1 MALLTDQKPL
11 KLNGVFRRLLRL
23 ESLAYILLILTFGI
37 GIVTFATLSSVENLS
52 NQTNNLLL
60 LLTSAAGALILLIFI
75 VGRQLFQLWQER
87 KKEIAGS
94 QLHLRLA
101 LLFGGIT
108 VIPSILVA
116 FFAVS
121 VLDYSLRG
129 WFAERISTA
138 VSESVTIADAYL
150 EEHASSVRGQI
161 LAMANDINR
170 EAPQLISNTA
180 NLNEFITNQAGIRN
194 LSESVVIDGTGQIIA
209 KSRFS
214 FALSFVDLRPDWLER
229 ARTGE
234 VVIVRTPGN
243 TKLQALVKLN
253 AFVDAYLFVG
263 RFIDSAVIEAVDQT
277 RLAASDYQSLS
288 FSQVDLQISMAVI
301 FAVVALLMLLSAL
314 WIGLNLANSI
324 VEPLG
329 GVIAVAEDVQAG
341 DLSSRVDIDPS
352 LIEISHL
359 GESFNSMLDDLASS
373 QQQLVHANKQ
383 LDQRRQFTE
392 AVLAGVS
399 SAVIGL
405 NQNGEITLPN
415 QSACQLLGQ
424 NAHAIIGKPLTDILP
439 EFTAL
444 LERAKKTK
452 ALAREAQIAVRLQGH
467 QFTLQ
472 GRVSTE
478 KIDGRI
484 IGYVVT
490 FDDITDLLSAQRK
503 AAWSDIARR
512 IAHEIKNPLTPIELA
527 SDRLMKKFRPD
538 DDKAATQFDEYVKII
553 SRQVGDIGRMVDEFS
568 NFARMPTSILQPQD
582 LQEIVAGQFDLIE
595 VEHPEITFSKDV
607 PESKIWVDADA
618 GLLRQALTNLLQNAS
633 EAVGEAGIKSP
644 EVKMSLLIEAD
655 KAIISVSDNG
665 AGFPEMNLDDL
676 IEPYV
681 TTREKGTGLG
691 LSIVQK
697 IVQDHNGSLKLAN
710 APDRGAVVTIEL
722 PLLEREADDGR

>member
-1 MALLTDQKPL
+1 MAKSLDISSAER
-11 KLNGVFRRLLRL
+11 NGILRRVLRL
-23 ESLAYILLILTFGI
+23 ESLAYIFLISTFGI
-37 GIVTFATLSSVENLS
+37 GVTTFATLSSVENLS
-52 NQTNNLLL
+52 SQADNLLL
-60 LLTSAAGALILLIFI
+60 LLTSAGGALILMIFI
-75 VGRQLFQLWQER
+75 VGRQLFQIWQER
-87 KKEIAGS
+87 RREIAGS

-108 VIPSILVA
+108 VVPTILVA

-138 VSESVTIADAYL
+138 VTESVTIADAYL

-170 EAPQLISNTA
+170 EAPQLLSNA
-180 NLNEFITNQAGIRN
+180 RLLNEFITNQAGARN
-194 LSESVVIDGTGQIIA
+194 LSEAVVIDGTGQIVA

-214 FALSFVDLRPDWLER
+214 FALSFVDLRTEWIER

-253 AFVDAYLFVG
+253 AFIDAYLFVG
-263 RFIDSAVIEAVDQT
+263 RFIDSAVIDAVDQT

-288 FSQVDLQISMAVI
+288 FSQVDLQVSMAAI

-314 WIGLNLANSI
+314 WLGLNLANSI
-324 VEPLG
+324 VGPLG
-329 GVIAVAEDVQAG
+329 GVISVAEDVRDG
-341 DLSSRVDIDPS
+341 NLSSRVNVDPS
-352 LIEISHL
+352 LVEISHL
-359 GESFNSMLDDLASS
+359 GSSFNSMLDDLASS

-383 LDQRRQFTE
+383 LNQRRQFTE

-405 NQNGEITLPN
+405 NQSGEITLPN
-415 QSACQLLGQ
+415 QTACTLLGRD
-424 NAHAIIGKPLTDILP
+424 AHALIGQALTDILP
-439 EFTAL
+439 EFSAL
-444 LERAKKTK
+444 IDTAKKTRG
-452 ALAREAQIAVRLQGH
+452 AMREAQVSVRLDGQRLI
-467 QFTLQ
+467 LQ
-472 GRVSTE
+472 ARVTTE
-478 KIDGRI
+478 KIEGRI

-527 SDRLMKKFRPD
+527 SDRLKKKYRPED
-538 DDKAATQFDEYVKII
+538 EIRAKQFDEYVQII

-568 NFARMPTSILQPQD
+568 NFARMPAAVLQPQD
-582 LQEIVAGQFDLIE
+582 LEDIITGQFDLIQ
-595 VEHPEITFSKDV
+595 VEHPEIAFHLNM
-607 PESKIWVDADA
+607 PEESVMVEADA
-618 GLLRQALTNLLQNAS
+618 GLLRQALTNILQNAAEAIGETAQES
-633 EAVGEAGIKSP
+633 EAAIDITLSIQSNQAYIHVSDTGPGFP
-644 EVKMSLLIEAD
+644 QMSLDE
-655 KAIISVSDNG
+655 
-665 AGFPEMNLDDL
+665 L

-681 TTREKGTGLG
+681 TTRDKGTGLG

-697 IVQDHNGSLKLAN
+697 IVQDHNGRLKLAN
-710 APDRGAVVTIEL
+710 KQDSGAIVVIEL
-722 PLLEREADDGR
+722 PLLDMGNA

>member
-1 MALLTDQKPL
+1 MANSLDISMP
-11 KLNGVFRRLLRL
+11 KLNGVLRRLLRL
-23 ESLAYILLILTFGI
+23 ESLAYMLLFITFAI
-37 GIVTFATLSSVENLS
+37 GIATFATLSSAENLG
-52 NQTNNLLL
+52 NQADNLLL

-87 KKEIAGS
+87 KKEMAGS

-101 LLFGGIT
+101 ILFGGIT
-108 VIPSILVA
+108 VVPSILVA

-194 LSESVVIDGTGQIIA
+194 LSEAVVIDGTGQIIA

-214 FALSFVDLRPDWLER
+214 FALSFVDLRTDWLDR

-263 RFIDSAVIEAVDQT
+263 RFIDSGVIEAVDQT

-288 FSQVDLQISMAVI
+288 FSQVDLQISMAAI

-329 GVIAVAEDVQAG
+329 GVIAVAEDVRTG
-341 DLSSRVDIDPS
+341 NLNSRVDIDAS

-359 GESFNSMLDDLASS
+359 GSSFNSMLDDLASS
-373 QQQLVHANKQ
+373 QQQLVQANKQ

-415 QSACQLLGQ
+415 QSACHLLGQ
-424 NAHAIIGKPLTDILP
+424 NAHALIGRMLTDILP
-439 EFTAL
+439 EFSNL
-444 LERAKKTK
+444 LDRAKK
-452 ALAREAQIAVRLQGH
+452 ARAPAREAQIPVRLDGQ
-467 QFTLQ
+467 QRTLQ

-478 KIDGRI
+478 KIEGRI

-527 SDRLMKKFRPD
+527 SDRLMKKFRPED
-538 DDKAATQFDEYVKII
+538 EKTARQFDEYVNII

-568 NFARMPTSILQPQD
+568 SFARMPTSVLQPQN
-582 LQEIVAGQFDLIE
+582 LVEIITGQYDLIQ
-595 VEHPEITFSKDV
+595 VEHPEIHFRLSTPDAAV
-607 PESKIWVDADA
+607 LVDADA

-633 EAVGEAGIKSP
+633 EAVSDAGTKNP
-644 EVKMSLLIEAD
+644 EVSITLTNEDELVCIT
-655 KAIISVSDNG
+655 VLDNG
-665 AGFPEMNLDDL
+665 PGFPEMNLEEL
-676 IEPYV
+676 LEPYV

-697 IVQDHNGSLKLAN
+697 IIQDHGGNLRLAN
-710 APDRGAVVTIEL
+710 APDQGAYVSIKL
-722 PLLEREADDGR
+722 PLLEAGGQ